1 MKDDIIGKVI
11 ACEHEGKCNQLCTSA
26 FKIIE
31 DELNF
36 YRKMNLPLPRL
47 CPNCRT
53 FERLKQRTGIKLYKR
68 KCQCKGELSDNSD
81 YKNTVQHFHKDEH
94 CPNEFETAYSLD
106 RPEIVYCEKCYQQ
119 EVY

>member
-1 MKDDIIGKVI
+1 
-11 ACEHEGKCNQLCTSA
+11 
-26 FKIIE
+26 KIIP

-53 FERLKQRTGIKLYKR
+53 FERLKQRTGIELYKR
-68 KCQCKGELSDNSD
+68 SCQCDGENS
-81 YKNTVQHFHKDEH
+81 KNNLYRNTISHAHGSEPCSVS
-94 CPNEFETAYSLD
+94 FETSYSPD